1 MGVMQRISGIFRAKT
16 NKILDK
22 VEDPRESLD
31 LSYQQL
37 QEQLQKVRKAV
48 ADVATAKKRIELQA
62 AQVQAQADKYQT
74 QAKAALDQGNED
86 LAREA
91 LTRRAAL
98 VPQLDDLKRQYDQVA
113 GQERTLTAQSQE
125 LQTRVDSFRTKKET
139 MKATYTA
146 AEAQAKVG
154 EAVTG
159 ISDSMGSAG
168 MSMQRA
174 QDKIDEMQARAGAMD
189 ELMTS
194 GALPDLTGSTD
205 DIQAQLDQA
214 SIASSVDAELAAM
227 KAELAGPAPAAQLGA
242 AEEAAEGG
250 TSA

>member
-1 MGVMQRISGIFRAKT
+1 MGVMQRISGIFKAKT

-37 QEQLQKVRKAV
+37 QEQLQKIRKAV

-62 AQVQAQADKYQT
+62 SQVQAQADKYQT
-74 QAKAALDQGNED
+74 QAKAALDQGNEE

-98 VPQLDDLKRQYDQVA
+98 IPQLDDLKKQYEQVA
-113 GQERTLTAQSQE
+113 GQERTLTAQSKE
-125 LQTRVDSFRTKKET
+125 LQVRVDGFRTKKET

-146 AEAQAKVG
+146 AEAQTKVG

-168 MSMQRA
+168 MTMQRA

-189 ELMTS
+189 ELVTS

-205 DIQAQLDQA
+205 DIQAQLDQVA
-214 SIASSVDAELAAM
+214 IASNVDAELAAM
-227 KAELAGPAPAAQLGA
+227 KAELAAPAPSPQLGA
-242 AEEAAEGG
+242 AEVVEEGD

>member
-1 MGVMQRISGIFRAKT
+1 MGVMQRISGIFKAKT

-37 QEQLQKVRKAV
+37 QEQLQKIRKAV

-62 AQVQAQADKYQT
+62 AQVQAQADKYQS

-98 VPQLDDLKRQYDQVA
+98 VPQLDDLKKQYDQVA
-113 GQERTLTAQSQE
+113 AQERTLTAQSQD
-125 LQTRVDSFRTKKET
+125 LQVRVDSFRTKKET

-227 KAELAGPAPAAQLGA
+227 KAQLASPAPAGQLGA
-242 AEEAAEGG
+242 ADEPSDEGPAA
-250 TSA
+250 